1 MWLRMR
7 VGIIGS
13 RNCKKLDTGLMG
25 KYLPENCTE
34 IVSGGADGADFHA
47 EELAEKKKIAFRKF
61 LPDYKTFGRRAPLE
75 RNLLI
80 VRNCDTLLA
89 FWDCYSRGTAHTI
102 NACIAEN
109 VPVRI
114 IPISKT

>member
-1 MWLRMR
+1 MKCGVEMN

-13 RNCKKLDTGLMG
+13 RNCKDFNMELIK

-34 IVSGGADGADFHA
+34 IISGGADGIDTYVEMFAKN
-47 EELAEKKKIAFRKF
+47 ENISFRKY
-61 LPDYKTFGRRAPLE
+61 LPDYKKYGRRAPLE

-80 VRNCDTLLA
+80 VKKSDTVLA

-102 NACIAEN
+102 DACIKAG
-109 VPVRI
+109 VSIRV
-114 IPISKT
+114 IPL